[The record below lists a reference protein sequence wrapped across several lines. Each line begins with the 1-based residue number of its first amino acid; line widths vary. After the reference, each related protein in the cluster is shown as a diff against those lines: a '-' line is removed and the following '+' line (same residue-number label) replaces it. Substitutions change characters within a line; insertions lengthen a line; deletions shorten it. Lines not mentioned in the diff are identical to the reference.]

1 MTLVGCGPSPAA
13 SGEPGFGINTGAA
26 RALFSVSLGAPG
38 GRAVGEPALLP
49 WVPPG
54 DEEAADI
61 VAPNPFKAAS
71 GSQPWARAAEDVPGV
86 VDDPRPART
95 VDAASAEDDRKPG
108 RHEPVES
115 GSSPEHDESAY
126 TAGPGEEHFTYSP
139 SRGWRGEYLELTED
153 VVLANDGEIDSSVA
167 YVTGMLADGDADG
180 LAASFA
186 PDEGAGDD
194 VARAMAAS
202 YPSILEYSP
211 TNTVAVYA
219 FGDATVYFG
228 FALVNWED
236 AGVVS
241 QHTIAI
247 PLRYIDGVWYL
258 STIGLG
264 TPGLQYVQSLQ
275 I

>member
-1 MTLVGCGPSPAA
+1 MNPAA
-13 SGEPGFGINTGAA
+13 AS
-26 RALFSVSLGAPG
+26 
-38 GRAVGEPALLP
+38 
-49 WVPPG
+49 
-54 DEEAADI
+54 
-61 VAPNPFKAAS
+61 NPFKAAS
-71 GSQPWARAAEDVPGV
+71 GSQPWARAAEDVPRV
-86 VDDPRPART
+86 ADDPRPTRS
-95 VDAASAEDDRKPG
+95 VDAAGVDDGSRPHQRDVADSDPPLVPDGFAAPVDPG
-108 RHEPVES
+108 
-115 GSSPEHDESAY
+115 GEHR
-126 TAGPGEEHFTYSP
+126 TYSP
-139 SRGWRGEYLELTED
+139 SRGWRGEYLELTEE
-153 VVLANDGEIDSSVA
+153 VVLANDAEIDSSVA
-167 YVTGMLADGDADG
+167 YVTGMLADGDAAG

-202 YPSILEYSP
+202 YPGILEYSP

-264 TPGLQYVQSLQ
+264 TPGLQYVHSVQ